1 MRNFRK
7 LVLSALLT
15 VTMTV
20 TLAGSVYADDDDA
33 TDGDACMAASTE
45 TTAIGTAKL
54 IIEYNAHADDLGV
67 HGAFGDHGWS
77 ELCVFAPDGTLILSV
92 SPESSLGDLTMAGI
106 FFESREPVL
115 DEFGFAELA
124 TAFPEGE
131 YTVMGVNFDGTSLV
145 GAALFTHN
153 IPAKPVI
160 VTPALSPDEE
170 TAGEVLVS
178 MTDLVIEWEDVTQTV
193 DGRPV
198 TITGYEI
205 IVTRLEHND
214 PHGFSRPIY
223 DVHVP
228 ADRNRLPVPIEFLE
242 PGTGYELEV
251 LALEESGN
259 QTIAGG
265 YFTTE

>member
-1 MRNFRK
+1 
-7 LVLSALLT
+7 
-15 VTMTV
+15 
-20 TLAGSVYADDDDA
+20 
-33 TDGDACMAASTE
+33 
-45 TTAIGTAKL
+45 
-54 IIEYNAHADDLGV
+54 HADDLGV

-92 SPESSLGDLTMAGI
+92 SPESSLGDLTMADI